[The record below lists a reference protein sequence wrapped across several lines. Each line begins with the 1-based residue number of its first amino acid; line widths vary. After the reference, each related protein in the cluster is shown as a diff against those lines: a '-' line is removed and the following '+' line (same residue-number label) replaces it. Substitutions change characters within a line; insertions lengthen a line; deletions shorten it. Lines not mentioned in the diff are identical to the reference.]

1 MGLTSTATATASSKP
16 TGGVAK
22 RAQGS
27 TSTAFYTVPAGKY
40 FVGVVFARSHQYGFR
55 IHSADG
61 SAYFCNGGPNNPD
74 MVNHPVNITLY
85 EGMGISSGNSSYQV
99 GLAGVLYDL

>member
-40 FVGVVFARSHQYGFR
+40 FVGFV
-55 IHSADG
+55 G
-61 SAYFCNGGPNNPD
+61 SARDNAGITINGAKMFYNDDSSNEGNNSHGPVTFYAGTTFAP
-74 MVNHPVNITLY
+74 
-85 EGMGISSGNSSYQV
+85 GNSNYYSWV
-99 GLAGVLYDL
+99 AGAEYDA

>member
-40 FVGVVFARSHQYGFR
+40 FVLFEY
-55 IHSADG
+55 
-61 SAYFCNGGPNNPD
+61 
-74 MVNHPVNITLY
+74 
-85 EGMGISSGNSSYQV
+85 
-99 GLAGVLYDL
+99 